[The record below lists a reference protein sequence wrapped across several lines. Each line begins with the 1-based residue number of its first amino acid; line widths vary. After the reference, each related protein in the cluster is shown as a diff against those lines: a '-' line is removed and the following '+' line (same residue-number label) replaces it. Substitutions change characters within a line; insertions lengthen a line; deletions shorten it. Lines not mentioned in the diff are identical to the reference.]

1 MPCIACEITASR
13 QTIQEAA
20 RRDISSV
27 SGEFLYSPSLFFFF
41 FGVYELMS
49 NVGSGNSQQK
59 LIFMLQSEKKSQL
72 YTEAM
77 WELLVL
83 VFGDLVKIGL
93 KFDLC

>member
-1 MPCIACEITASR
+1 
-13 QTIQEAA
+13 
-20 RRDISSV
+20 
-27 SGEFLYSPSLFFFF
+27 
-41 FGVYELMS
+41 MS

-59 LIFMLQSEKKSQL
+59 LIFMLQSEKNSQL